1 MEFLCFI
8 QAILLGVFAAILGAY
23 KNKIIDNTTASTSS
37 VIQQDVSADFSAG
50 GSMEYQGST
59 VSVPSFKQQQQNAP
73 V

>member
-8 QAILLGVFAAILGAY
+8 QATLLGVFAAILGAY
-23 KNKIIDNTTASTSS
+23 KNKIIDNTTTSS
-37 VIQQDVSADFSAG
+37 VIQQDVSADYS

-59 VSVPSFKQQQQNAP
+59 VSVPNFKQQQQNTP

>member
-8 QAILLGVFAAILGAY
+8 QATLLGVFAAILGAY
-23 KNKIIDNTTASTSS
+23 KNKIIDNTASS
-37 VIQQDVSADFSAG
+37 VIQQDVSADYSTG

-59 VSVPSFKQQQQNAP
+59 VSVPNFKQQQQNTP